1 MPVQTTYPGVYIQE
15 VPSGVHAIV
24 GVSTSVT
31 AFVGAA
37 RMGPTNVPIEVHS
50 VAEYTRNF
58 GLPWDR
64 NHPMGHAVGH
74 FFGNGGS
81 VAVIVRVPPA
91 SSSAASITLQ
101 DATPENVLVLT
112 AQGQGTWANRVG
124 AVGIDVSVDYNNSS
138 NSNDLFNLVISLRAV
153 DARSGAAVLQAQET
167 YQNLSMAPKNPRYA
181 LTALANSNLVTAA
194 LGSAITAPTAKG
206 FSKSKTLTDPVG
218 GLPSN
223 PITLTLSVDGGPP
236 TDVTF
241 SPTSSHIADI
251 VTALDAAMTAAG
263 VPATASTSGAD
274 YIEITSTGTDVV
286 NTSVVVTPSA
296 VGDASQVLGL
306 GLAWAVPAPASSP
319 EEVSGSASLRPAVTT
334 APTGLTGGTEGG
346 TGNKGVVGAG
356 DVVPSSGSGGI
367 YALGSRLFP
376 RFNILCLPD
385 MPASDPAITSAPAT
399 NSQALTTA
407 MGYCRDQRAFLLVD
421 TPRDPTVPK
430 DWNTSPPA
438 LGGLP
443 ALGEHGAIYYPR
455 LLISEAGP
463 GGITR
468 QFDVPPCG
476 AVAGVMASTDA
487 SRGVWKAPAGLGAG
501 IVGASDLSV
510 GTSDEVSGDL
520 NPQGV
525 NVLRTFPGAGM
536 VVWGARTLKG
546 ADSQTSDFKY
556 IPVRRLTDYIGSSL
570 YLGTQFAVFEP
581 NDPELWGQLRLAVGT
596 FMRGLFRQGAFQQ
609 SPKRAES
616 DSFFV
621 VCDETVNPQSEID
634 LGRVNVVVGFAPLK
648 PAEFVI
654 VTITQISSLEA

>member
-1 MPVQTTYPGVYIQE
+1 MSVQTTYPGVYIQE
-15 VPSGVHAIV
+15 VPSGVHSIV

-37 RMGPTNVPIEVHS
+37 RMGPTQVPVEVHS
-50 VAEYTRNF
+50 VPEYTRTF

-64 NHPMGHAVGH
+64 DHPMGHAVGH

-81 VAVIVRVPPA
+81 VAVVVRVPTSTA
-91 SSSAASITLQ
+91 SAAEVTLKNEAAQ
-101 DATPENVLVLT
+101 DVLVLT
-112 AQGQGTWANRVG
+112 ANGQGAWANQVG
-124 AVGIDVSVDYNNSS
+124 AVGMDVSVDNNTS
-138 NSNDLFNLVISLRAV
+138 NQNDLFNLVISLRGI
-153 DARSGAAVLQAQET
+153 DPRSGASVLQAQET

-181 LTALANSNLVTAA
+181 LTTLANSNLVKAA
-194 LGSAITAPTAKG
+194 LAAGIPAAAGGG
-206 FSKSKTLTDPVG
+206 FSKSKTTLTDPVA
-218 GLPSN
+218 GLPAN

-236 TDVTF
+236 TDISF
-241 SPTSSHIADI
+241 SPASGHLADI
-251 VTALDAAMTAAG
+251 VAALNAALAAAG
-263 VPATASTSGAD
+263 VPATAAAGAD
-274 YIEITSTGTDVV
+274 FIRITSTSTDPG

-296 VGDASQVLGL
+296 AADASQVLGL
-306 GLAWAVPAPASSP
+306 GLAWAVPGVATSP
-319 EEVSGSASLRPAVTT
+319 EEASGSASLRPAVTT
-334 APTGLTGGTEGG
+334 APTGLKGGSDGG
-346 TGNKGVVGAG
+346 TGNDGVVGPG
-356 DVVPSSGSGGI
+356 DVVPSGSGSGGI
-367 YALGSRLFP
+367 YALNSRLFP
-376 RFNILCLPD
+376 RFNLLCLPD
-385 MPASDPAITSAPAT
+385 VPASDPAITSAPAT

-421 TPRDPTVPK
+421 TPRDPTKPQ
-430 DWNTSPPA
+430 DWNISPPA

-443 ALGEHGAIYYPR
+443 ALGEHAAIYYPR

-476 AVAGVMASTDA
+476 AVAGVMASIDA

-510 GTSDEVSGDL
+510 GTSDAVSGNL

-556 IPVRRLTDYIGSSL
+556 VPVRRLTDYIASSL

-596 FMRGLFRQGAFQQ
+596 FMRRLFRQGAFQQ